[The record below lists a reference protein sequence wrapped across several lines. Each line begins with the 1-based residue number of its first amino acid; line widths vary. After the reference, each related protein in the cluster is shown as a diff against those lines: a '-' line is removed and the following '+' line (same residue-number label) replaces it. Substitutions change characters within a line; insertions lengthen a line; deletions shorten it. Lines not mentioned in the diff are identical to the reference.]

1 MLKYHIQ
8 TIELASAQAAISF
21 DNVPQNF
28 TDLVIKISSRSTGS
42 AAGINLRFNND
53 SSTLYDS
60 RKLFGSGSLVQG
72 ITYNTQ
78 PAIYLW
84 EQTQSTYTAN
94 TFSNIEAYVSNYT
107 AGTHKP
113 VSCDGVSE
121 NNATTSGQNIIA
133 GVYRSTNPIN
143 SVLLIDGGFNFA
155 AGTSV
160 SLYGVK
166 RGSDGIV
173 NLQPAYGGEI
183 TTSGGYTIH
192 TFNSSGTFTTTMPLE
207 CEYLVIAGGGGSG
220 GYYSGGGGAGGYRS
234 SVVGEMSGREGAAE
248 AKLNVPIFSSYS
260 ILVGSG
266 GAGGT
271 NAEQGLPGSN
281 STFSTITSI
290 GGGKA
295 LGDGTSNAGGSGGGG
310 GPSSFSSPELR
321 IGGTGTNGQGFNGGT
336 NTVTNSATGGGGGA
350 GSAGGVPS
358 GSTGGNGGNGV
369 TSSITGSAVARAG
382 GGGGGSDPG
391 PAGTATAG
399 GGAGSSNVQA
409 LPGQPNTGGG
419 GGGRYDPPPV
429 GSRFGQPGGSGVVII
444 RYLTP

>member
-1 MLKYHIQ
+1 VFIFNGSATTGNTFGNTSIYICNYSGNTNKPYSSEGVMETNANTSYLGIQ
-8 TIELASAQAAISF
+8 SSLWSNTA
-21 DNVPQNF
+21 P
-28 TDLVIKISSRSTGS
+28 ISSISIAPDTS
-42 AAGINLRFNND
+42 AD
-53 SSTLYDS
+53 S
-60 RKLFGSGSLVQG
+60 
-72 ITYNTQ
+72 
-78 PAIYLW
+78 
-84 EQTQSTYTAN
+84 
-94 TFSNIEAYVSNYT
+94 
-107 AGTHKP
+107 
-113 VSCDGVSE
+113 
-121 NNATTSGQNIIA
+121 
-133 GVYRSTNPIN
+133 
-143 SVLLIDGGFNFA
+143 LL

-173 NLQPAYGGEI
+173 NAQPAYGGEI

-192 TFNSSGTFTTTMPLE
+192 TFNSSGTFSTTMPLE

-248 AKLNVPIFSSYS
+248 AKLNVPRFSSYS
-260 ILVGSG
+260 ILVGAG

-271 NAEQGLPGSN
+271 NADEGLPGSN
-281 STFSTITSI
+281 STFATITSI

-295 LGDGTSNAGGSGGGG
+295 LGNGTTNAGGSGGGG
-310 GPSSFSSPELR
+310 GPSSF
-321 IGGTGTNGQGFNGGT
+321 GGSLTTGGNGTNFQGFGGGS

-358 GSTGGNGGNGV
+358 GTTGGNGGNGV
-369 TSSITGSAVARAG
+369 TSSITGFAIARAG
-382 GGGGGSDPG
+382 GGGGGAEPG

-399 GGAGSSNVQA
+399 GGAGSFNVQA
-409 LPGQPNTGGG
+409 LPGEPNTGGG

>member
-107 AGTHKP
+107 AGSHKP

-121 NNATTSGQNIIA
+121 NNATASGQNIIA

-166 RGSDGIV
+166 RGSDGRTET
-173 NLQPAYGGEI
+173 ASGGVI

-192 TFNSSGTFTTTMPLE
+192 TFNTSGTFVANRDLNV
-207 CEYLVIAGGGGSG
+207 EYLVVGGGGG
-220 GYYSGGGGAGGYRS
+220 GERINGGGGAGGYRS
-234 SVVGEMSGREGAAE
+234 SVVGESSGGGTSAEDRLSLGSGTSYLVSVGAG
-248 AKLNVPIFSSYS
+248 
-260 ILVGSG
+260 GSG
-266 GAGGT
+266 GNGSSTNGT
-271 NAEQGLPGSN
+271 NSVFGS
-281 STFSTITSI
+281 IVSI
-290 GGGKA
+290 GGGRGGMYGDPTGGTGA
-295 LGDGTSNAGGSGGGG
+295 LGGSGGGG
-310 GPSSFSSPELR
+310 GFGQTSGTSIGGSGTLAQGFAGGNAAFFSS
-321 IGGTGTNGQGFNGGT
+321 
-336 NTVTNSATGGGGGA
+336 GGGGGA
-350 GSAGGVPS
+350 GSVGLAGFTS
-358 GSTGGNGGNGV
+358 GSVGGNGGSGI
-369 TSSITGSAVARAG
+369 TSSITGTPAGRAG
-382 GGGGGSDPG
+382 GGGAGSEGSTRGVGVDGGGNGARRNTFLAGS
-391 PAGTATAG
+391 AGTA
-399 GGAGSSNVQA
+399 
-409 LPGQPNTGGG
+409 NTGGG
-419 GGGRYDPPPV
+419 GGGGENNATNGY
-429 GSRFGQPGGSGVVII
+429 SGGSGVVII